1 MLLLLL
7 GGVYAFYDLVM
18 IKRTTITEKNTETQT
33 LAQMSELPDHLSLN
47 DKIEQRVKAIFAS
60 IEYDII
66 LKELKLGQNSLE
78 LKGIFLKEDTYLKS
92 LKPKLDLLYKTTE
105 YMVLNNEKKVN
116 IESSLVSKDEIE
128 LSNIIYK
135 TNTKEYITDELIP
148 IERVSEQLKILLPEN
163 SILKLISS
171 TDQGIYKYNYIVNIL
186 VKEPAQ
192 FFELIDV
199 LNNELYSINIAYPLS
214 MIRTESGIEIEFN
227 LAFNQLK

>member
-171 TDQGIYKYNYIVNIL
+171 TDLGIYKYNYIVNIL